1 MKPILIGRRRGL
13 TLALLAIGLLLSPIH
28 QAAGQGWIGL
38 SQSNYGGIHNTYVN
52 PSSIA
57 DSRHSVF
64 LSAFGGDFN
73 FYNTYLQLD
82 LPQAPW
88 KPGFSLSNKN
98 LNEQLTGG
106 PEFASISGELR
117 LPSLQLG
124 LGKGRALAFSNRA
137 RSFVQVS
144 NVSENLARLGRYG
157 LSEAGRLGLA
167 NRLLEDNSFNINL
180 NAYHEFALTYAQ
192 TLTPNARHFF
202 KVGATVKY
210 LAGLG
215 GGYVLNSGTRYR
227 VYARDSIQLD
237 TPNLSYGFVD
247 YKSYQRAGFSV
258 GSLYGAERLGRG
270 FGADL
275 GLTYEWRPNYEKYEY
290 HMDGKDW
297 TDPSRNKYRLRL
309 GLAITDLGSISYA
322 SDQYV
327 QQATLVNSRVVNLGQ
342 LDTIHF
348 NNLQTVRNTA
358 RKLVGLQSEAKSFRT
373 YLPTTLRFSADYRL
387 INHLYAGLLW
397 TQNLLPANT
406 IGSRSISSLALT
418 PRIEF
423 SHLELAAPI
432 ILANNYRKLQVGAM
446 VRLGPLILGSDNVGG
461 LAGITT
467 TTGADF
473 YFGLT
478 LALQRHRLKD
488 HDGDQVSN
496 QLDKCPKV
504 KGTWEFKGCP
514 DQDGDHVPDSADECP
529 AVAGLPQ
536 FKGCPDTDGDGVPD
550 KLDACP
556 TVAGPAELKG
566 CPDRDKD
573 GITDADDACPD
584 AAGLPELKGC
594 PDRDKDGI
602 ADAADRCPDAAGT
615 ADHAGCPDSDHD
627 GVADPDDHCPEVA
640 GPAEHAGC
648 PDSDQD
654 GLFDDQDKCPTVAGP
669 AANHGCPFADQ
680 DGDGVLDKDD
690 ACPTEAGPATSKGCP
705 ERDTDDDGVLDKND
719 GCPKTPGPASNKGCP
734 VLKPAE
740 IKVLKTAFA
749 NLEFETNKAVI
760 RPGSLPSLNELAALL
775 VAQPT
780 FRLRLSGYTDNVGT
794 PAANLRLA
802 KSRAQAVQRYLTQR
816 GVPAAQVRAE
826 WFGRARPLASN
837 ATAAGRGRNRR
848 VEMKV
853 LFD

>member
-1 MKPILIGRRRGL
+1 MKPFILGQRRGL
-13 TLALLAIGLLLSPIH
+13 TLALLAVGLLLSPIY

-64 LSAFGGDFN
+64 LSTFGGDFN

-106 PEFASISGELR
+106 PEFASISAELR
-117 LPSLQLG
+117 LPSLQFG

-157 LSEAGRLGLA
+157 LGEAGRLGLA

-215 GGYVLNSGTRYR
+215 GGYILNSGTRYR

-247 YKSYQRAGFSV
+247 YKAYQRAGFSV

-270 FGADL
+270 YGADL

-348 NNLQTVRNTA
+348 NNAQTIRNTA

-373 YLPTTLRFSADYRL
+373 YLPTTLRLSADYRL

-478 LALQRHRLKD
+478 LALQRHRHQD
-488 HDGDQVSN
+488 RDGDQVSN

-514 DQDGDHVPDSADECP
+514 DQDGDHVPDSADDCP

-556 TVAGPAELKG
+556 TVAGPPELKG
-566 CPDRDKD
+566 CPDRDHD
-573 GITDADDACPD
+573 GITDADDACPTV
-584 AAGLPELKGC
+584 AGLRELKGC
-594 PDRDKDGI
+594 PD
-602 ADAADRCPDAAGT
+602 
-615 ADHAGCPDSDHD
+615 HDHD
-627 GVADPDDHCPEVA
+627 GITDADDHCPDLA
-640 GPAEHAGC
+640 GLAEHAGC

-654 GLFDDQDKCPTVAGP
+654 GLFDDQDQCPAVAGP
-669 AANHGCPFADQ
+669 TENKGCPWGDQ
-680 DGDGVLDKDD
+680 DSDEVLDKDD
-690 ACPTEAGPATSKGCP
+690 ACPTEAGPAANKGCP
-705 ERDTDDDGVLDKND
+705 WPDRDHDDVLDKD
-719 GCPKTPGPASNKGCP
+719 DACPLTPGPASNKGCP

-740 IKVLKTAFA
+740 VKVLKTAFA
-749 NLEFETNKAVI
+749 NLEFETNKDVI
-760 RPGSLPSLNELAALL
+760 RPGSLPSLHELAALL
-775 VAQPT
+775 VEKPE
-780 FRLRLSGYTDNVGT
+780 FRLRLSGYTDNVGS
-794 PAANLRLA
+794 PAANLLLA
-802 KSRAQAVQRYLTQR
+802 KKRALAVQRYLGQQ
-816 GVPAAQVRAE
+816 GVPAGHVRAE
-826 WFGRARPLASN
+826 WFGRARPVASN
-837 ATAAGRGRNRR
+837 ATPVGRARNRR
-848 VEMKV
+848 VEMQV
-853 LFD
+853 QFE

>member
-1 MKPILIGRRRGL
+1 MIPYRIAQHCQRATWLL
-13 TLALLAIGLLLSPIH
+13 ATALLMFSIRP
-28 QAAGQGWIGL
+28 AAAQGWIGL
-38 SQSNYGGIHNTYVN
+38 SQSNYGGVHNAYVN

-64 LSAFGGDFN
+64 LNVAGGNFN

-88 KPGFSLSNKN
+88 KSGFTLSEKN
-98 LNEQLTGG
+98 LHEQLTGG

-117 LPSLQLG
+117 LPSVLLG

-137 RSFVQVS
+137 RGFVQAS

-157 LSEAGRLGLA
+157 LGDAGRLGLA

-192 TLTPNARHFF
+192 TLTPNAEHFF

-227 VYARDSIQLD
+227 VYASDSIQLD

-247 YKSYQRAGFSV
+247 YQAYKRPGFTV
-258 GSLYGAERLGRG
+258 GSLYGDQRLGRG

-275 GLTYEWRPNYEKYEY
+275 GVTYEWRPEYEKYNY
-290 HMDGKDW
+290 HMDGQDW

-309 GLAITDLGSISYA
+309 GLAITDLGAISYA
-322 SDQYV
+322 NDRYV
-327 QQATLVNSRVVNLGQ
+327 RQATLVNSRVVNLGQ

-348 NNLQTVRNTA
+348 NSLATVQNTA
-358 RKLVGLQSEAKSFRT
+358 RKLVGLQSEARAFRS

-387 INHLYAGLLW
+387 VNHLFAGLLW

-423 SHLELAAPI
+423 SHLELAVPL
-432 ILANNYRKLQVGAM
+432 ILANNYRKFQVGAM

-461 LAGITT
+461 LAGITS

-488 HDGDQVSN
+488 KDGDQVSN
-496 QLDKCPKV
+496 KLDKCPKV

-536 FKGCPDTDGDGVPD
+536 FKGCPDTDGDGIPD

-556 TVAGPAELKG
+556 TVAGLPELKG
-566 CPDRDKD
+566 CPDRDHD

-584 AAGLPELKGC
+584 LAGLPELKGC
-594 PDRDKDGI
+594 PDRDKDGTT
-602 ADAADRCPDAAGT
+602 DA
-615 ADHAGCPDSDHD
+615 
-627 GVADPDDHCPEVA
+627 DDHCPDLA
-640 GPAEHAGC
+640 GPADHAGC

-654 GLFDDQDKCPTVAGP
+654 GLFDDQDQCPTEAGP
-669 AANHGCPFADQ
+669 VENKGCPWGDQ
-680 DGDGVLDKDD
+680 DHDEVLDKDD
-690 ACPTEAGPATSKGCP
+690 ACPTEAGPAANKGCP
-705 ERDTDDDGVLDKND
+705 YPDQDHDGVLDKD
-719 GCPKTPGPASNKGCP
+719 DACPLTPGPAANKGCP

-749 NLEFETNKAVI
+749 NLEFQTNKDVI
-760 RPGSLPSLNELAALL
+760 KPGSLPSLHELAALL
-775 VAQPT
+775 VEKPE

-794 PAANLRLA
+794 PAANLLLA
-802 KSRAQAVQRYLTQR
+802 KKRAMAVQRYLVQQ
-816 GVPAAQVRAE
+816 GVPAGHIRPE
-826 WFGRARPLASN
+826 WFGRARPVASN
-837 ATAAGRGRNRR
+837 ATPAGRARNRR

-853 LFD
+853 QFE

>member
-1 MKPILIGRRRGL
+1 MQAILAGSL
-13 TLALLAIGLLLSPIH
+13 LLLSVC
-28 QAAGQGWIGL
+28 QAAGQGWVGL

-64 LSAFGGDFN
+64 LSTFGGDFN
-73 FYNTYLQLD
+73 FYNTYLELN

-88 KPGFSLSNKN
+88 KAGFSLSKQN

-106 PEFASISGELR
+106 PEFASISAELR
-117 LPSLQLG
+117 LPSLMLG

-137 RSFVQVS
+137 RGFGQAS
-144 NVSENLARLGRYG
+144 NVSQNLARLGRYG
-157 LSEAGRLGLA
+157 LGEADRLGLA

-192 TLTPNARHFF
+192 TLTPNTRHFF

-215 GGYVLNSGTRYR
+215 GGYVLNSGTRYK
-227 VYARDSIQLD
+227 VFDSDSIQLD
-237 TPNLSYGFVD
+237 TPNVSYGFVD
-247 YKSYQRAGFSV
+247 YQAYKRPGFTV
-258 GSLYGAERLGRG
+258 GSLYGGERLGRG
-270 FGADL
+270 YGADL
-275 GLTYEWRPNYEKYEY
+275 GLTYEWRPDYDKYDY

-322 SDQYV
+322 SDRYV
-327 QQATLVNSRVVNLGQ
+327 RQATLVNTRVVNLGQ
-342 LDTIHF
+342 VDTIHF
-348 NNLQTVRNTA
+348 NNLERLQATA
-358 RKLVGLQSEAKSFRT
+358 RKLVGLQSEARAFRS

-387 INHLYAGLLW
+387 INHLFAGVLW

-423 SHLELAAPI
+423 SHLELAVPL

-446 VRLGPLILGSDNVGG
+446 VRLGPLIVGSDNVGG

-478 LALQRHRLKD
+478 LALQRHKLKD
-488 HDGDQVSN
+488 RDGDQVSN
-496 QLDKCPKV
+496 KLDKCPKV

-514 DQDGDHVPDSADECP
+514 DTDGDHVPDSADECP
-529 AVAGLPQ
+529 TVAGLPQ
-536 FKGCPDTDGDGVPD
+536 FKGCPDTDGDGIPD

-556 TVAGPAELKG
+556 TV
-566 CPDRDKD
+566 
-573 GITDADDACPD
+573 
-584 AAGLPELKGC
+584 AGLPELKGC
-594 PDRDKDGI
+594 PDRDHDGI
-602 ADAADRCPDAAGT
+602 TDADDACPDLAGLPELKGCPDRDHDGIT
-615 ADHAGCPDSDHD
+615 DADDHCPDLAGPADHAGCPDSDHD
-627 GVADPDDHCPEVA
+627 G
-640 GPAEHAGC
+640 
-648 PDSDQD
+648 
-654 GLFDDQDKCPTVAGP
+654 LFDDQDLCPTVAGP
-669 AANHGCPFADQ
+669 TENKGCPWGDQ
-680 DGDGVLDKDD
+680 DSDEVLDKDD
-690 ACPTEAGPATSKGCP
+690 ACPTEAGPADNKGCP
-705 ERDTDDDGVLDKND
+705 WPDQDHDGVLDRD
-719 GCPKTPGPASNKGCP
+719 DACPLTPGPATNKGCP

-749 NLEFETNKAVI
+749 NLEFETNKDVI
-760 RPGSLPSLNELAALL
+760 RPGSLPSLHELAALL
-775 VAQPT
+775 VEKPE

-794 PAANLRLA
+794 PAANLLLA
-802 KSRAQAVQRYLTQR
+802 KKRALAVQRYLVQQ
-816 GVPAAQVRAE
+816 GVPAAHIRAE
-826 WFGRARPLASN
+826 WFGRARPVASN
-837 ATAAGRGRNRR
+837 ATPAGRARNRR

-853 LFD
+853 GFE